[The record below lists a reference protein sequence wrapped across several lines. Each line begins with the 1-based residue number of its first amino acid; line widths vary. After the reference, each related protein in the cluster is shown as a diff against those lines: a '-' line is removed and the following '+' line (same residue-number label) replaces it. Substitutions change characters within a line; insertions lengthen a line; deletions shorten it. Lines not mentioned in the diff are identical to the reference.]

1 MDIHATTAG
10 TTAATETVAPSSTD
24 SSSDTWVRRTDRHR
38 HTGPR
43 SDDVPVAHQSAS
55 PHQPSSRDSVRH
67 LLVRGV
73 RSEVTLLPMN
83 IPRSLALLATFIVA
97 IAPCRADTDVAVSQ
111 LPRSVLKAVEARHPS
126 SHILKAEWDHEG
138 YYEIKVQDGQGRHLL
153 HVRPKGKILK
163 DEPD

>member
-1 MDIHATTAG
+1 MC
-10 TTAATETVAPSSTD
+10 
-24 SSSDTWVRRTDRHR
+24 
-38 HTGPR
+38 
-43 SDDVPVAHQSAS
+43 
-55 PHQPSSRDSVRH
+55 H

-73 RSEVTLLPMN
+73 RYQVILLPMN
-83 IPRSLALLATFIVA
+83 IPRRLALLATFIVA

-111 LPRSVLKAVEARHPS
+111 LPRSVLRAVEARHPS

-138 YYEIKVQDGQGRHLL
+138 YYEIKVQDGHGRHLL